1 VADTEPKTKRAF
13 VISDFT
19 DIGTDTRHVAGTT
32 PMIETGAFG
41 NYEAAGLVR
50 APTAADAKAPAKP
63 KARPAKKAKA
73 VVAPAAPVAPPA
85 SSQADAPPPVA

>member
-1 VADTEPKTKRAF
+1 MTDTDPKTKRAF

-63 KARPAKKAKA
+63 KTRPAKKAKA
-73 VVAPAAPVAPPA
+73 VAAPAPAAPPA

>member
-1 VADTEPKTKRAF
+1 MPDTEPKTKRAF

-19 DIGTDTRHVAGTT
+19 DIGTDTRHLAGTT

-50 APTAADAKAPAKP
+50 APTAADSKPPAQP
-63 KARPAKKAKA
+63 KAKA
-73 VVAPAAPVAPPA
+73 AKKVKAVAAPVVAPATKPA
-85 SSQADAPPPVA
+85 DEIPPVA